1 MIQMWKEKWAKNYQN
16 TRNPSREKF
25 LSPARSCILPIS
37 NCLNN
42 IGNQKLRN
50 QQSSKQ
56 KIWYTDN
63 AAKLTLT
70 GERRRKK
77 KDILKHSTWA
87 FMCVFVCM
95 PVCVYCPHLASWF
108 ISYNKIENLFIP
120 ENRAHKKNSS
130 KTLFSWEG
138 QMECHQCTMRTQ
150 HIALLFSPLLWNRFL
165 Q

>member
-1 MIQMWKEKWAKNYQN
+1 M
-16 TRNPSREKF
+16 
-25 LSPARSCILPIS
+25 RSCILPIS

-56 KIWYTDN
+56 KIWNTDN

-70 GERRRKK
+70 GERRREN
-77 KDILKHSTWA
+77 KDILKHLTWA

-95 PVCVYCPHLASWF
+95 AVCVCCPHPASWF
-108 ISYNKIENLFIP
+108 RSYNKIEKLFIP